1 MGTSEEK
8 LLKRAFLSGVLI
20 FVSSPWHGPFW
31 KRWGNVF
38 YARRACKYIL
48 TQGEYCPI
56 APHLLLPQFTRDE
69 ERAEGLLRNLL
80 LHCDEIWV
88 FQDRGISP
96 GMRREIDW
104 AVKKKIP
111 LRFVSL
117 KKKNDSHS

>member
-1 MGTSEEK
+1 METSEEK
-8 LLKRAFLSGVLI
+8 LLKRAFLSGTLV
-20 FVSSPWHGPFW
+20 FVSSPWHGFFW
-31 KRWGNVF
+31 NRWANVR
-38 YARRACKYIL
+38 YARRACKYVL
-48 TQGEYCPI
+48 SQGEACPV
-56 APHLLLPQFTRDE
+56 APHLLFPQFTRDE
-69 ERAEGLLRNLL
+69 TIAEGLIKNLA

-117 KKKNDSHS
+117 KKKNDSHN